1 MLLRTRISLILL
13 AAFAVF
19 VGLAGLVLNQ
29 RAGLADNHV
38 ASVIE
43 TVQMAIW
50 DETVGDV
57 VEDLSE
63 HAGHLAASPGF
74 ATALDHP
81 DPDRR
86 RADLDAILARHETA
100 ATVRADIVTAN
111 GALAYT
117 SAEAVFDQPVL
128 PPTLLGPV
136 LRDGEVIS
144 GVGYD
149 PEGGIAALVAAP
161 VIAPDG
167 DTPIAALVLARNLA
181 DIVHAL
187 AGSINADVLIVNR
200 RGRLLEGTAA
210 EDWAVLAPALDTAEE
225 RALAQAWIGDRHV
238 TATSTPIL
246 GPTGEAASRLVTV
259 LDDTSVARSQ
269 NRIDLASVGFGI
281 AFVIITLSVVFVYL
295 RRSFAP
301 LELVIGNLDAIA
313 RGDTAAMVP
322 AERTEDEIGRIVDGV
337 AAFRENMIALE
348 RLKRGQSKQ
357 RRRRER
363 AIRWQLTQLA
373 NTLEAE
379 PRQAILEDL
388 EAIETATREAEAR
401 LQGAGA
407 DRVEDSEA
415 LGMATLALEKL
426 TDRIAGQQR
435 RLSELVD
442 ELREALR
449 TKTAFIALQ
458 QELDIAHRIQ
468 MSGLPSPLPPH
479 PAYRIAGR
487 METAKE
493 VGGDFYD
500 FFPLPDGRL
509 AVVVADVSDK
519 GIPAAFFMATT
530 KTSLKTLAL
539 LTPSPAACI
548 ARLNA
553 LLAEDNDQMMF
564 VTLFY
569 GVLDPQ
575 TRTLAYVNAGHPPPL
590 RRTPDGTVAPLDA
603 PPSLALAVD
612 GGAAYEERQ
621 VSLEVGE
628 TLVLYSD
635 GLTEATADGGALFG
649 EDRLAAALAT
659 ADAGDGNPDVLA
671 GDLIDAAHR
680 FEGEDRQA
688 DDMTCVVL
696 NLVGGDR

>member
-13 AAFAVF
+13 AAFGVF
-19 VGLAGLVLNQ
+19 VGLAALVLNQ
-29 RAGLADNHV
+29 RADLADDHV

-57 VEDLSE
+57 VEDLSD
-63 HAGHLAASPGF
+63 HAGHLAATPGF
-74 ATALDHP
+74 ATALGAS
-81 DPDRR
+81 DPDVR
-86 RADLDAILARHETA
+86 RAGLDAILAEQGMA
-100 ATVRADIVTAN
+100 EAVRADIVTPA
-111 GALAYT
+111 GILTYT

-128 PPTLLGPV
+128 PPTLLEPV
-136 LRDGEVIS
+136 LREGRVIS
-144 GVGYD
+144 GVGHD
-149 PEGGIAALVAAP
+149 PQGGIAALVATPVVAP
-161 VIAPDG
+161 G
-167 DTPIAALVLARNLA
+167 EDTPVGALVLARNLSETVR
-181 DIVHAL
+181 DL

-200 RGRLLEGTAA
+200 RGRLLEGTAG

-246 GPTGEAASRLVTV
+246 GPTGEAASRLITV
-259 LDDTSVARSQ
+259 LDDTAVARSQ
-269 NRIDLASVGFGI
+269 NRIDLASAGVGL
-281 AFVIITLSVVFVYL
+281 AFVVITLSVVFVYL

-313 RGDTAAMVP
+313 RGDTAAMVT
-322 AERTEDEIGRIVDGV
+322 AERTDDEVGRIVDGV

-388 EAIETATREAEAR
+388 EAIEAATREAEAR
-401 LQGAGA
+401 LQWVGA
-407 DRVEDSEA
+407 DRLEDSEA

-442 ELREALR
+442 ELREALQ

-500 FFPLPDGRL
+500 FFPLADGRL
-509 AVVVADVSDK
+509 AIVVADVSDK

-530 KTSLKTLAL
+530 KTSLKTLAQ
-539 LTPSPAACI
+539 LTPSPAACL

-569 GVLDPQ
+569 GVFDPQ
-575 TRTLAYVNAGHPPPL
+575 TRTLIYVNGGHPPPL
-590 RRTPDGTVAPLDA
+590 RRASDGTVAPLHA

-612 GGAAYEERQ
+612 GDAAYEELRAT
-621 VSLEVGE
+621 LDPGE

-635 GLTEATADGGALFG
+635 GLTEATAESGDLFG
-649 EDRLAAALAT
+649 EDRLAEALAG
-659 ADAGDGNPDVLA
+659 ADFSDGDPSILA
-671 GDLIDAAHR
+671 GELIEAAHG
-680 FEGEDRQA
+680 FEGHDRQA

-696 NLVGGDR
+696 NLSGGDR